1 MIGTRFLAVVL
12 CSAAVSAAAV
22 AQEKPG
28 AIALVY
34 TTKPRS
40 LNIMQH
46 ESALKK
52 HFEWHKAHKDAFSW
66 SVWQVISGENIGDFV
81 VGTFG
86 HQWKEFDARATF
98 DEADTADFI
107 PNVLPTAEK
116 VDLGYW
122 EFLPAASHPSPSAQ
136 PAAMAQITH
145 YFVKPDGFV
154 AFADALKALKGALD
168 KANYPMYAYWYR
180 LVSGGE
186 GPQFVVAVDRNSW
199 AEMAGPAKSLDD
211 ALAEAVGPQKAVEV
225 LTAIRQTTRYTRSYM
240 IAYRPDMSYIPPK

>member
-1 MIGTRFLAVVL
+1 MIGMRFVAAVL
-12 CSAAVSAAAV
+12 CSAAASVAAL

-28 AIALVY
+28 NIALVY
-34 TTKPRS
+34 TTKARS
-40 LNIMQH
+40 LNVMQH
-46 ESALKK
+46 EAAMKK
-52 HFEWHKAHKDAFSW
+52 HFEWHRANRDAFTW
-66 SVWQVISGENIGDFV
+66 FVWMVTSGENLGDFV

-86 HQWKEFDARATF
+86 HQWKEFDARAKF
-98 DEADTADFI
+98 DEADDADFI

-136 PAAMAQITH
+136 PAAMAQVTH

-154 AFADALKALKGALD
+154 AFGDAIKALKTGLE
-168 KANYPMYAYWYR
+168 KTNYPMYVYWYR

-199 AEMAGPAKSLDD
+199 AEMTGPAKSLDD
-211 ALAEAVGPQKAVEV
+211 ALAEGLGAQKAAEV
-225 LTAIRQTTRYTRSYM
+225 LAAIRQTTRYTRSYM
-240 IAYRPDMSYIPPK
+240 IAYRPDLSYVAPK